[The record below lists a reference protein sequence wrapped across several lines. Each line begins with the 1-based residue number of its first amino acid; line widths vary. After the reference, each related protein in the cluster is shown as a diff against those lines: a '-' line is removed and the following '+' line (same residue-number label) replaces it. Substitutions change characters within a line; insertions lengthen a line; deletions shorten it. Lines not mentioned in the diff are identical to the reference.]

1 MTERKAVL
9 RYPARLA
16 AGCLLIGL
24 LPALA
29 DVQVIPQVAD
39 GGGWSTTIVLSN
51 KTSTAQNV
59 TLSFHRA
66 IPETNGTTEPWTPP
80 FVESV
85 ALPTINLAAGS
96 SLFLHTPGTA
106 DTLSQ
111 GWGELNAAAGVS
123 GYAIFTAQ
131 GQDATA
137 PAVSAASRI
146 LVPFDNTSDLVT
158 AVAVANPNAGGE
170 TIQVNIKTSDGA
182 TTTGALPDMAAL
194 GHRAF
199 VLPDQF
205 PETKGKRGLAEFYV
219 ASGSFSTIA
228 LRFNPTSAF
237 TSAPVY
243 SQTGAAIIG
252 ATVTNAPASAPRTQV
267 IPQVADGSNWSTT
280 IVLTNTTTANLT
292 GALTFRTS
300 IAGGGGSTGAWN
312 LAFLENASTSS
323 FTIPAGSTMFL
334 QTPGTAEGL
343 SQGYAA
349 LTADAGVE
357 GYAIFTSR
365 AGGKAQDGTA
375 PAVSGSSRLLVPFDN
390 ASGLVTALAIV
401 NPNDGAESVSVN
413 LRTADGATSA
423 GAGINLPAQG
433 HIAVVMPE
441 LFPETAGKR
450 GLAEFYVPSGTIA
463 FIALRF
469 SGSGA
474 FASAPAYFES
484 GTPVITTG
492 SGGGGGGGGNSGGS
506 SDTNPTPAEVES
518 WIARGYYT
526 AGGLT
531 LTRATAYATT
541 DTIGAGG
548 VTAVTAVTK
557 ADSFSAQFS
566 RFGGADLGKVLR
578 GELPP
583 GFPNL
588 SPVAGSCVVYTVS
601 SLTNPYPNLTVV
613 GLDAGPQV
621 TSSGPN
627 GNQAALRQSQ
637 QVSGFTYN
645 ASNVP
650 ETYLAAGQYSLAGPG
665 GADVGSFTGM
675 LDIVPD
681 LVVTNNP
688 DDFKVINRSSGVTLR
703 WSGGD
708 PSTILTIAGGS
719 MGSLSDAAAFV
730 CIQNTSAGQFT
741 VPSSVLSQLPAS
753 AVIGAGGFN
762 FVTRGTLSVTAAGKG
777 ARFASPSGLDI
788 LTANNYWSWSY
799 TPQYQ

>member
-1 MTERKAVL
+1 MTYRQEVL
-9 RYPARLA
+9 RYAARLA
-16 AGCLLIGL
+16 ACCLLMGL

-29 DVQVIPQVAD
+29 EVQVIPQVAD

-51 KTSTAQNV
+51 KTTTAQSV

-80 FVESV
+80 FLESV
-85 ALPTINLAAGS
+85 SLPTIDLAAGS

-106 DTLSQ
+106 GTLSQ
-111 GWGELNAAAGVS
+111 GWGELNAAAGVA
-123 GYAIFTAQ
+123 GYAIFTSQ

-158 AVAVANPNAGGE
+158 AVAVANPNASAE
-170 TIQVNIKTSDGA
+170 AIQVNIKTSDGA
-182 TTTGALPDMAAL
+182 TSTGALPEMPAG

-199 VLPDQF
+199 VLPDLF
-205 PETKGKRGLAEFYV
+205 PETQGKRGLAEFYV
-219 ASGSFSTIA
+219 ASGSFSIIA
-228 LRFNPTSAF
+228 LRFNPTTAF

-243 SQTGAAIIG
+243 SQTGAPVIG
-252 ATVTNAPASAPRTQV
+252 AAVTSAPATAPRTQV
-267 IPQVADGSNWSTT
+267 IPQVADGDNWSTT
-280 IVLTNTTTANLT
+280 IVLTNTTTADLT
-292 GALTFRTS
+292 GALIFRTS
-300 IAGGGGSTGAWN
+300 IAGGGGATTPWS
-312 LAFLENASTSS
+312 LAFLGNASTSS
-323 FTIPAGSTMFL
+323 FSIPAGSTMFL
-334 QTPGTAEGL
+334 QTPGTAGDV

-375 PAVSGSSRLLVPFDN
+375 PAVTASNRLLVPFDN

-413 LRTADGATSA
+413 LRTSDGATSP
-423 GAGINLPAQG
+423 GAGIDLPAEG
-433 HIAVVMPE
+433 HIAVVMPT

-450 GLAEFYVPSGTIA
+450 GLAEFYVSSGTIA

-469 SGSGA
+469 SDGGA
-474 FASAPAYFES
+474 FASAPAYFEN
-484 GTPVITTG
+484 GAPIITTN
-492 SGGGGGGGGNSGGS
+492 SGGGGNSGGS
-506 SDTNPTPAEVES
+506 SGMNPTPAEIES
-518 WIARGYYT
+518 WIARGNY
-526 AGGLT
+526 ASGGLT
-531 LTRATAYATT
+531 LTRATAYTTT

-548 VTAVTAVTK
+548 VTPVTAMTK

-566 RFGGADLGKVLR
+566 RFGGADLAKVLR

-588 SPVAGSCVVYTVS
+588 NPTAGSCVVYTIS
-601 SLTNPYPNLTVV
+601 SLTNPYPNLTSV

-627 GNQAALRQSQ
+627 GNQAALRQAQ
-637 QVSGFTYN
+637 QVNGFTYN

-650 ETYLAAGQYSLAGPG
+650 NTYLAAGQYTLAGPG
-665 GADVGSFTGM
+665 GADVGAFTGM

-688 DDFKVINRSSGVTLR
+688 DDFKVINRGSGVTLR
-703 WSGGD
+703 WTGGE
-708 PSTILTIAGGS
+708 PSTFLTIAGGS
-719 MGSLSDAAAFV
+719 VASLSEGAAFV

-741 VPSSVLSQLPAS
+741 VPSSVLAQLPAS
-753 AVIGAGGFN
+753 AVTGAGGFN
-762 FVTRGTLSVTAAGKG
+762 FVTRGFLSVTAGGKG
-777 ARFASPSGLDI
+777 VRFASPTGLDI